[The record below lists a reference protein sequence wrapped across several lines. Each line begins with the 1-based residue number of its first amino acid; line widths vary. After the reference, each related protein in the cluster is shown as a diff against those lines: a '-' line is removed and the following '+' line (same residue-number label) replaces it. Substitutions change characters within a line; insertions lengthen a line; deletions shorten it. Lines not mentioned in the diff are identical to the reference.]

1 MAPLPSTCRQCQTPG
16 GHAEQENINSKLVH
30 GQKYHRVAHN
40 DWINRME
47 SCLTTEGSI
56 LCASLPLTNIITSAL
71 VITSQIP
78 SQAIT
83 MNSKPAVI
91 SFWIISGQA
100 TKREL
105 ISGIGYRVSGI
116 SLWLFVFGI
125 PIGINKQNVGNSR
138 LYSEGWLAPGQQLA
152 EPTFIG
158 CFLPQWVR
166 G

>member
-1 MAPLPSTCRQCQTPG
+1 
-16 GHAEQENINSKLVH
+16 
-30 GQKYHRVAHN
+30 
-40 DWINRME
+40 
-47 SCLTTEGSI
+47 
-56 LCASLPLTNIITSAL
+56 
-71 VITSQIP
+71 
-78 SQAIT
+78 